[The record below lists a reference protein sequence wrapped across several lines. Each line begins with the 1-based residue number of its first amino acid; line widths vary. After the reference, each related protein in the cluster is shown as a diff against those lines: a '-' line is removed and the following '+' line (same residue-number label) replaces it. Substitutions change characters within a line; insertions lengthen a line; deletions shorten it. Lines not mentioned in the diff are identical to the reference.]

1 MTRYRIIRRPSYL
14 RPSEARYDVEM
25 QVLWWW
31 EEAGTCFLS
40 LEAAKQQILELQEAE
55 ANPIK
60 RKIVYEEP

>member
-14 RPSEARYDVEM
+14 RPNEARYDAEM

-31 EEAGTCFLS
+31 EETGTCFLS